1 MRVAIVTNIPAPYRL
16 PMYERLAALPGIE
29 LELFFCSGR
38 EPDREWDLA
47 RLGVPHSFL
56 RERLVTWRGR
66 FIHINPDVWAKLRA
80 FAPEVVITTGFNPTH
95 LLAFAFARMHG
106 ARHVA
111 MTDGTAQS
119 EAKLTFVH
127 RWIRRRVYHCTHAFV
142 GASEGS
148 FALYRQYGVP
158 ATALFK
164 SHLCAN
170 NEAYAAASSQASR
183 EFDFIFCGRFVPGKL
198 PLFAI
203 EVAAATA
210 QRLGRRVRLLLVGSG
225 ELDAAMRLSTDRVA
239 EQVDAHFT
247 GFARQAELPG
257 HYARARLLLFP
268 TVGDTW
274 GVVANEACAAGLAVI
289 VSPQAG
295 VAGELVR
302 EGINGH
308 VLPLDATLWADAAAK
323 LLSDADGWGRMSR
336 RSLDLVAPYTY
347 ANAAQG
353 LADAVGHDAAQL
365 RSAAVPSG
373 PVRRRV
379 VLVQRRM
386 THYRV
391 PLFERM
397 RATLGQRGIDLDVI
411 HGDPMP
417 GEALKGDGGRL
428 AWAQHVP
435 SHYVLGGRLCW
446 QWAWPVIRGADLVI
460 VTQENKLLLNHVLQA
475 FRFLVPLALWGH
487 GRNFQSH
494 SVRGMRERLKRLLV
508 PRSDWWFAY
517 TEASADIVRGLG
529 FAPERITVLN
539 NAVDTVALAAELHA
553 LRGTGDAALRSDLGL
568 QDGPVGLMLGS
579 LYADKGVAFVLD
591 AARRVRA
598 QIADFQL
605 LIVGDG
611 PERALVES
619 AVGADSWMHWA
630 GVCRG
635 RDKARCLRVASIVIA
650 PFGIGLVVLDSFVA
664 GAPMVAT
671 ASHGH
676 GPEFAYL
683 KHGVNCVIA
692 SPEPQA
698 CAADVVA
705 LLQDEPRRT
714 ALARAGVA
722 DALGLTVDHM
732 AERFCDGIAQ
742 CLDRHARIRTGV
754 AA

>member
-1 MRVAIVTNIPAPYRL
+1 
-16 PMYERLAALPGIE
+16 
-29 LELFFCSGR
+29 
-38 EPDREWDLA
+38 
-47 RLGVPHSFL
+47 
-56 RERLVTWRGR
+56 
-66 FIHINPDVWAKLRA
+66 
-80 FAPEVVITTGFNPTH
+80 
-95 LLAFAFARMHG
+95 
-106 ARHVA
+106 
-111 MTDGTAQS
+111 
-119 EAKLTFVH
+119 
-127 RWIRRRVYHCTHAFV
+127 
-142 GASEGS
+142 
-148 FALYRQYGVP
+148 
-158 ATALFK
+158 
-164 SHLCAN
+164 
-170 NEAYAAASSQASR
+170 
-183 EFDFIFCGRFVPGKL
+183 
-198 PLFAI
+198 
-203 EVAAATA
+203 
-210 QRLGRRVRLLLVGSG
+210 
-225 ELDAAMRLSTDRVA
+225 
-239 EQVDAHFT
+239 
-247 GFARQAELPG
+247 
-257 HYARARLLLFP
+257 
-268 TVGDTW
+268 
-274 GVVANEACAAGLAVI
+274 
-289 VSPQAG
+289 
-295 VAGELVR
+295 
-302 EGINGH
+302 
-308 VLPLDATLWADAAAK
+308 
-323 LLSDADGWGRMSR
+323 
-336 RSLDLVAPYTY
+336 
-347 ANAAQG
+347 
-353 LADAVGHDAAQL
+353 
-365 RSAAVPSG
+365 
-373 PVRRRV
+373 
-379 VLVQRRM
+379 
-386 THYRV
+386 
-391 PLFERM
+391 
-397 RATLGQRGIDLDVI
+397 
-411 HGDPMP
+411 
-417 GEALKGDGGRL
+417 
-428 AWAQHVP
+428 
-435 SHYVLGGRLCW
+435 
-446 QWAWPVIRGADLVI
+446 
-460 VTQENKLLLNHVLQA
+460 
-475 FRFLVPLALWGH
+475 
-487 GRNFQSH
+487 
-494 SVRGMRERLKRLLV
+494 VRGMRERLKRLLV

-698 CAADVVA
+698 YAADVVA

-732 AERFCDGIAQ
+732 AESFCDGIAQ
-742 CLDRHARIRTGV
+742 CLDRHAGIRTGV